1 MKFNWFRRQQR
12 EADLDAEIRNHLDL
26 AIRDRLERG
35 ETPEQARAIALREFG
50 NVARFFVP
58 PQES

>member
-1 MKFNWFRRQQR
+1 MKFFRWRQHKDA
-12 EADLDAEIRNHLDL
+12 ELDAEIRNHFDE

-35 ETPEQARAIALREFG
+35 EAPEQARAIALHKFS